1 MLWPCAAPR
10 QFSAA
15 AVAGRPAAV
24 NSATLR
30 KAGRSAVGC
39 RAGAA
44 AFSAPPVGLANNPR
58 PCSQVPNEV
67 LRDWV
72 LLRARLQQ
80 GGGLPFVVP
89 SGQGQEFYMLRR
101 VLLTVMQL

>member
-1 MLWPCAAPR
+1 M
-10 QFSAA
+10 
-15 AVAGRPAAV
+15 
-24 NSATLR
+24 
-30 KAGRSAVGC
+30 
-39 RAGAA
+39 
-44 AFSAPPVGLANNPR
+44 
-58 PCSQVPNEV
+58 PNEV